1 MKVKVETLLENE
13 LDPAFARRAKLVMEN
28 LKEEKKGTVKVLDV
42 GGGRGFYEQ
51 LISEVYPHY
60 TVTAVDKNSDYLN
73 VARSNLEDMKIKF
86 MEGDAI
92 RLPFRED
99 EFDMVMSTELL
110 EHIRDDRLAI
120 REMRRVVRKG
130 GKAVVTV
137 PVKNYPFWWDPANW
151 ILERLTGRHLP
162 ANIWWLA
169 GIWAD
174 HVRLYSERELID
186 KFTAEGWQVK
196 KIFRCTHYCLP
207 MAHFWF
213 YAVGK
218 NLVEMGWA
226 SNYSRFNYHK
236 RDTKLRKLLL
246 SVIRWWDR
254 ANERLNLG
262 ENDSFLNL
270 VLVAK
275 KL

>member
-1 MKVKVETLLENE
+1 
-13 LDPAFARRAKLVMEN
+13 LDPAFARRAKLVLEN
-28 LKEEKKGTVKVLDV
+28 LKAGKKGAAKVLDV
-42 GGGRGFYEQ
+42 GCGRGFYEQ
-51 LISEVYPHY
+51 LISEIYPHY

-73 VARSNLEDMKIKF
+73 VARSSLGGTKVKF
-86 MEGDAI
+86 MEGDAT
-92 RLPFRED
+92 RLPFGD
-99 EFDMVMSTELL
+99 GEFDMVISTELL

-120 REMRRVVRKG
+120 QEMQRVVKRG
-130 GKAVVTV
+130 GKAVITV

-151 ILERLTGRHLP
+151 ILERLTGKHLP
-162 ANIWWLA
+162 VNIWWLA

-174 HVRLYSERELID
+174 HVRLYSERELIN
-186 KFTAEGWQVK
+186 KFTAEGWKVE

-218 NLVEMGWA
+218 NLVEMGCMP
-226 SNYSRFNYHK
+226 NYSRFNYHK

-246 SVIRWWDR
+246 SVIRRVDR
-254 ANERLNLG
+254 ANEGLRLG
-262 ENDSFLNL
+262 ENDSFLNI